1 MSALILI
8 ELNGSEVNAC
18 SRAAIT
24 AASQLSD
31 SIDALVL
38 TNDASNSASVSKLAG
53 INSVKMIVDDA
64 LENANVEVASKLIA
78 DAMSGYK
85 YLVSGS
91 STYSKNI
98 LPRVGALL
106 DVQPISDVCEIK
118 SNNTFVR
125 PLYAGNIMATV
136 ESSDDTIIMTVRAT
150 AFEHSGDG
158 GSAEVEVLSSTIPE
172 SNSTFI
178 SLQES
183 QSERPELTTAAR
195 IVSGG
200 RGLGS
205 KENFALI
212 EQLADKLDA
221 AVGASRAAVD
231 AGFISNDYQ
240 VGQTG
245 KVVVPDLYI
254 AVGISGAIQHLAGM
268 KESKIIVAINKDGEA
283 PIFSVADYG
292 LEADLFEALPQF
304 LEELNKLNSI
314 QK

>member
-1 MSALILI
+1 MSALVLI
-8 ELNGSEVNAC
+8 ELNGSEVSAN

-31 SIDALVL
+31 TIDALVL
-38 TNDASNSASVSKLAG
+38 TNDIDNASQTSSLAG
-53 INSVKMIVDDA
+53 LSTAKVIVNDE
-64 LENANVEVASKLIA
+64 LEHACVEVASGLIA
-78 DAMSGYK
+78 EVMADYE
-85 YLVSGS
+85 YLVAGS

-98 LPRVGALL
+98 VPRVGALL

-118 SNNTFVR
+118 SKNTFVR

-136 ESSDDTIIMTVRAT
+136 ESSDAKILMTVRST
-150 AFEHSGDG
+150 SFEHSQDG
-158 GSAEVEVLSSTIPE
+158 GSTSIKELSLTMPE
-172 SNSTFI
+172 SQSTFV

-205 KENFALI
+205 KENFVLI
-212 EQLADKLDA
+212 DQLADKLDA

-231 AGFISNDYQ
+231 AGFITNDYQ

-245 KVVVPDLYI
+245 KVVAPKLYI

-268 KESKIIVAINKDGEA
+268 KDSQVIVAINNDPDA
-283 PIFSVADYG
+283 PMCRM
-292 LEADLFEALPQF
+292 ADLIWKTDLFGAMQEMIDH
-304 LEELNKLNSI
+304 N
-314 QK
+314 

>member
-1 MSALILI
+1 MSALILV
-8 ELNGSEVNAC
+8 ELNGSEVSANT
-18 SRAAIT
+18 RAAIT

-31 SIDALVL
+31 SVDVLVL
-38 TNDASNSASVSKLAG
+38 TNDASNSSSVTALSG

-64 LENANVEVASKLIA
+64 LEHVNTEVASKLIA
-78 DAMSGYK
+78 EVMGDYS

-91 STYSKNI
+91 STFSKNI

-125 PLYAGNIMATV
+125 PLYAGNVMATV
-136 ESSDDTIIMTVRAT
+136 ETSDETIVMTVRAT
-150 AFEHSGDG
+150 AFDHSGDG
-158 GSAEVEVLSSTIPE
+158 GSASVETLTASIPE
-172 SNSTFI
+172 SNSSFV

-183 QSERPELTTAAR
+183 ESERPELTTAER

-221 AVGASRAAVD
+221 AIGASRAAVD

-245 KVVVPDLYI
+245 KVVAPKLYL

-268 KESKIIVAINKDGEA
+268 KDSQVIVVINNDPDA
-283 PIFSVADYG
+283 PMSRM
-292 LEADLFEALPQF
+292 ADLVWQVDLFDALN
-304 LEELNKLNSI
+304 ELI
-314 QK
+314 AYQV

>member
-1 MSALILI
+1 MSVIILI
-8 ELNGSEVNAC
+8 ELNGSEVSAS

-24 AASQLSD
+24 AASELSD
-31 SIDALVL
+31 SVDALVL
-38 TNDASNSASVSKLAG
+38 THDASNSSSVSQLSG
-53 INSVKMIVDDA
+53 INSVKMIVDDS
-64 LENANVEVASKLIA
+64 LDNVNVEVASKLIA
-78 DAMSGYK
+78 DVMGDYD
-85 YLVSGS
+85 YLVAGS
-91 STYSKNI
+91 STFSKNI

-118 SNNTFVR
+118 TNNTFVR
-125 PLYAGNIMATV
+125 PLYAGNVMATV
-136 ESSDDTIIMTVRAT
+136 ESSDETIVMTVRST

-158 GSAEVEVLSSTIPE
+158 GSASVETISASMPSSSSE
-172 SNSTFI
+172 FV

-183 QSERPELTTAAR
+183 ESERPELTTAER

-212 EQLADKLDA
+212 EQLADKMDA

-245 KVVVPDLYI
+245 KVVAPKLYL

-268 KESKIIVAINKDGEA
+268 KDSQVIVVINNDPDA
-283 PIFSVADYG
+283 PMSRM
-292 LEADLFEALPQF
+292 ADLVWQVDLFDALN
-304 LEELNKLNSI
+304 ELNAY
-314 QK
+314 QV

>member
-1 MSALILI
+1 
-8 ELNGSEVNAC
+8 
-18 SRAAIT
+18 
-24 AASQLSD
+24 
-31 SIDALVL
+31 
-38 TNDASNSASVSKLAG
+38 
-53 INSVKMIVDDA
+53 
-64 LENANVEVASKLIA
+64 
-78 DAMSGYK
+78 
-85 YLVSGS
+85 
-91 STYSKNI
+91 
-98 LPRVGALL
+98 
-106 DVQPISDVCEIK
+106 
-118 SNNTFVR
+118 
-125 PLYAGNIMATV
+125 
-136 ESSDDTIIMTVRAT
+136 TIIMTVRAT
-150 AFEHSGDG
+150 AFDHSGDG
-158 GSAEVEVLSSTIPE
+158 GSAEVEVLTSAIPE

-245 KVVVPDLYI
+245 KVVAPQLYL

-268 KESKIIVAINKDGEA
+268 KDSQVIVVINNDPDA
-283 PIFSVADYG
+283 PMSRM
-292 LEADLFEALPQF
+292 ADLVWQTDLFGALK
-304 LEELNKLNSI
+304 ELNEY
-314 QK
+314 QV

>member
-1 MSALILI
+1 MSVLILI
-8 ELNGSEVNAC
+8 ELNGSEVSAN

-24 AASQLSD
+24 AASELSD
-31 SIDALVL
+31 TIDALVL
-38 TNDASNSASVSKLAG
+38 TNDSAHSTPVASLSG
-53 INSVKMIVDDA
+53 INTVKMIISPE
-64 LENANVEVASKLIA
+64 LEHPSVEVASKLVA
-78 DAMSGYK
+78 EAMSGYK
-85 YLVSGS
+85 YLISGS
-91 STYSKNI
+91 STFSKNI
-98 LPRVGALL
+98 LPRVGAHL

-136 ESSDDTIIMTVRAT
+136 ESNDETMLLTVRST
-150 AFEHSGDG
+150 SFEHSPDG
-158 GSAEVEVLSSTIPE
+158 GSAVVENLSPSISESSST
-172 SNSTFI
+172 FV

-183 QSERPELTTAAR
+183 QSERPELTTADR

-245 KVVVPDLYI
+245 KVVAPKLYL

-268 KESKIIVAINKDGEA
+268 KDSQVIVVINSDPDA
-283 PIFSVADYG
+283 PMSRM
-292 LEADLFEALPQF
+292 ADLVWQTDLFGALK
-304 LEELNKLNSI
+304 ELNDYTL
-314 QK
+314 

>member
-8 ELNGSEVNAC
+8 ELNGSEVSAN

-24 AASQLSD
+24 AATQLSD
-31 SIDALVL
+31 TIDALVL
-38 TNDASNSASVSKLAG
+38 TNDASNGSSVSALAG
-53 INSVKMIVDDA
+53 INTVKMIVDDS

-78 DAMSGYK
+78 DVMSGYG
-85 YLVSGS
+85 YLISGS
-91 STYSKNI
+91 STFSKNI

-125 PLYAGNIMATV
+125 PLYAGNVMATV
-136 ESSDDTIIMTVRAT
+136 ETSDEIIVMTVRAT

-158 GSAEVEVLSSTIPE
+158 GSASVETISSSIPG
-172 SNSTFI
+172 SNSEFI

-183 QSERPELTTAAR
+183 ESERPELTTAER

-205 KENFALI
+205 KENFTLI

-221 AVGASRAAVD
+221 AIGASRAAVD

-245 KVVVPDLYI
+245 KVVAPKLYL
-254 AVGISGAIQHLAGM
+254 AVGISGAIQHLAGVNS
-268 KESKIIVAINKDGEA
+268 SKYIVVINKDEEA
-283 PIFSVADYG
+283 PFFKAADYG
-292 LEADLFEALPQF
+292 IVGDAFEVLPKLNEALKTA
-304 LEELNKLNSI
+304 LA
-314 QK
+314 

>member
-8 ELNGSEVNAC
+8 ELNGSEVSAN

-24 AASQLSD
+24 AATQLSD
-31 SIDALVL
+31 TIDALVL
-38 TNDASNSASVSKLAG
+38 TNDASNGSSVSVLAG
-53 INSVKMIVDDA
+53 INTVKMIVDDS

-78 DAMSGYK
+78 DVMSGYG
-85 YLVSGS
+85 YLISGS
-91 STYSKNI
+91 STFSKNI

-125 PLYAGNIMATV
+125 PLYAGNVMATV
-136 ESSDDTIIMTVRAT
+136 ESSDETIVMTGRAT

-158 GSAEVEVLSSTIPE
+158 GSASVETISSSMPG
-172 SNSTFI
+172 SNSEFI

-183 QSERPELTTAAR
+183 ESERPELTTAER

-205 KENFALI
+205 KENFTLI

-221 AVGASRAAVD
+221 AIGASRAAVD

-245 KVVVPDLYI
+245 KVVAPKLYL

-268 KESKIIVAINKDGEA
+268 KDSQVIVVINNDPDA
-283 PIFSVADYG
+283 PMSRM
-292 LEADLFEALPQF
+292 ADLVWQVDLFDALN
-304 LEELNKLNSI
+304 ELNAY
-314 QK
+314 QV

>member
-8 ELNGSEVNAC
+8 ELNGSEVSAN
-18 SRAAIT
+18 SRAALT
-24 AASQLSD
+24 AALQLSD
-31 SIDALVL
+31 SVDALVL
-38 TNDASNSASVSKLAG
+38 TNDSANASSAASMSG
-53 INSVKMIVDDA
+53 INTVKTIVDDS
-64 LENANVEVASKLIA
+64 LEHANVEVASKLIA
-78 DAMSGYK
+78 DVMSDYK
-85 YLVSGS
+85 FLVSGS

-118 SNNTFVR
+118 SSNTFVR
-125 PLYAGNIMATV
+125 PLYAGNVMATV
-136 ESSDDTIIMTVRAT
+136 ETSDDTIVMTVRAT
-150 AFEHSGDG
+150 AFEHAEDG
-158 GSAEVEVLSSTIPE
+158 GSAALETLSPAMPE

-183 QSERPELTTAAR
+183 QSERPELTTAER

-205 KENFALI
+205 KDNFAMI

-245 KVVVPDLYI
+245 KVVAPKLYL

-268 KESKIIVAINKDGEA
+268 KDSQVIVVINNDPDA
-283 PIFSVADYG
+283 PMSRMADIVWQV
-292 LEADLFEALPQF
+292 DLFDALN
-304 LEELNKLNSI
+304 ELNAY
-314 QK
+314 QV

>member
-1 MSALILI
+1 MAVIILI
-8 ELNGSEVNAC
+8 ELNGSEVSAS

-38 TNDASNSASVSKLAG
+38 THDASNSSSVSQLSG
-53 INSVKMIVDDA
+53 INSVKMIVDDS
-64 LENANVEVASKLIA
+64 LDNVNVEVASKLIA
-78 DAMSGYK
+78 DVMGDYD
-85 YLVSGS
+85 YLVAGS
-91 STYSKNI
+91 STFSKNI

-125 PLYAGNIMATV
+125 PLYAGNVMATV
-136 ESSDDTIIMTVRAT
+136 ESSDETIVMTVRST

-158 GSAEVEVLSSTIPE
+158 GSASVETISASMPSSSSE
-172 SNSTFI
+172 FV

-183 QSERPELTTAAR
+183 ESERPELTTAER

-212 EQLADKLDA
+212 EQLADKMDA

-245 KVVVPDLYI
+245 KVVAPKLYL

-268 KESKIIVAINKDGEA
+268 KDSQVIVVINNDPDA
-283 PIFSVADYG
+283 PMSRM
-292 LEADLFEALPQF
+292 ADLVWQVDLFDALN
-304 LEELNKLNSI
+304 ELNAY
-314 QK
+314 QV

>member
-1 MSALILI
+1 MSVIILI
-8 ELNGSEVNAC
+8 ELNGSEVSAS

-24 AASQLSD
+24 AASELSD
-31 SIDALVL
+31 SVDALVL
-38 TNDASNSASVSKLAG
+38 THDASNSSSVSQLSG
-53 INSVKMIVDDA
+53 INSVKMIVDDS
-64 LENANVEVASKLIA
+64 LDNVNVEVASKLIA
-78 DAMSGYK
+78 DVLGDYD
-85 YLVSGS
+85 YLVAGS
-91 STYSKNI
+91 STFSKNI

-125 PLYAGNIMATV
+125 PLYAGNVMATV
-136 ESSDDTIIMTVRAT
+136 ESSDKTIVMTVRST

-158 GSAEVEVLSSTIPE
+158 GSASVETISASMPSSSSE
-172 SNSTFI
+172 FV

-183 QSERPELTTAAR
+183 ESERPELTTAER

-205 KENFALI
+205 KENFVLI
-212 EQLADKLDA
+212 EQLADKMDA

-245 KVVVPDLYI
+245 KVVAPKLYL

-268 KESKIIVAINKDGEA
+268 KDSQVIVVINNDPDA
-283 PIFSVADYG
+283 PMSRM
-292 LEADLFEALPQF
+292 ADLVWQVDLFDALN
-304 LEELNKLNSI
+304 ELNAY
-314 QK
+314 QV

>member
-1 MSALILI
+1 MSALVLI
-8 ELNGSEVNAC
+8 ELIGSEVSAN

-24 AASQLSD
+24 AASQLAD
-31 SIDALVL
+31 TIDALVL
-38 TNDASNSASVSKLAG
+38 TNAVDNASQTSSLAG
-53 INSVKMIVDDA
+53 LGTVKVIVNEE
-64 LENANVEVASKLIA
+64 LEHACVEVASGLIA
-78 DAMSGYK
+78 EVMASYK
-85 YLVSGS
+85 YLVAGS

-98 LPRVGALL
+98 VPRVGALL

-118 SNNTFVR
+118 SKNTFVR

-136 ESSDDTIIMTVRAT
+136 ESSDSKILMTVRST
-150 AFEHSGDG
+150 SFEHSQDG
-158 GSAEVEVLSSTIPE
+158 GSASIEELSLTMPE
-172 SNSTFI
+172 SQSAFV

-205 KENFALI
+205 KEDFTLI
-212 EQLADKLDA
+212 DQLADKLDA

-231 AGFISNDYQ
+231 AGFITNDYQ

-245 KVVVPDLYI
+245 KVVAPKLYI

-268 KESKIIVAINKDGEA
+268 KDSEVIVAINNDPDA
-283 PIFSVADYG
+283 PMCRM
-292 LEADLFEALPQF
+292 ADLIWKTDLFGAMQEMIDH
-304 LEELNKLNSI
+304 N
-314 QK
+314 

>member
-8 ELNGSEVNAC
+8 ELNGSEVSAN

-31 SIDALVL
+31 TIDALVL
-38 TNDASNSASVSKLAG
+38 TNDASNGSSVSALAG
-53 INSVKMIVDDA
+53 INTVKMIVDDS
-64 LENANVEVASKLIA
+64 LEHANVEVASKLIA
-78 DAMSGYK
+78 DVMTGYG
-85 YLVSGS
+85 YLISGS
-91 STYSKNI
+91 STFSKNI

-125 PLYAGNIMATV
+125 PLYAGNVMATV
-136 ESSDDTIIMTVRAT
+136 ETSDETIVMTVRAT

-158 GSAEVEVLSSTIPE
+158 GSASVETISSSMPG
-172 SNSTFI
+172 SNSEFI

-183 QSERPELTTAAR
+183 ESERPELTTAER

-205 KENFALI
+205 KENFTLI

-221 AVGASRAAVD
+221 AIGASRAAVD

-245 KVVVPDLYI
+245 KVVAPKLYL

-268 KESKIIVAINKDGEA
+268 KDSQVIVVINNDPDA
-283 PIFSVADYG
+283 PMSRM
-292 LEADLFEALPQF
+292 ADLVWQVDLFDALN
-304 LEELNKLNSI
+304 ELNAY
-314 QK
+314 QV

>member
-8 ELNGSEVNAC
+8 ELNGSEVSAN

-24 AASQLSD
+24 AASELSD

-38 TNDASNSASVSKLAG
+38 TNDSAHSTPVASLSG
-53 INSVKMIVDDA
+53 IKTVKMIVSPE
-64 LENANVEVASKLIA
+64 LEHPSVEVASKLVA
-78 DAMSGYK
+78 EAMSCYK
-85 YLVSGS
+85 YLISGS
-91 STYSKNI
+91 STFSKNI
-98 LPRVGALL
+98 LPRVGAHL

-136 ESSDDTIIMTVRAT
+136 ESNDETILLTVRAT
-150 AFEHSGDG
+150 AFEHSPDG
-158 GSAEVEVLSSTIPE
+158 GSAAVENLSPSIPE
-172 SNSTFI
+172 SNSIFV
-178 SLQES
+178 SLHES
-183 QSERPELTTAAR
+183 QSERPELTTAER
-195 IVSGG
+195 IISGG

-245 KVVVPDLYI
+245 KVVAPKLYL

-268 KESKIIVAINKDGEA
+268 KDSQVIVVINSDPDA
-283 PIFSVADYG
+283 PMSRM
-292 LEADLFEALPQF
+292 ADLVWQTDLFDALK
-304 LEELNKLNSI
+304 ELNDYT
-314 QK
+314 Q

>member
-1 MSALILI
+1 MSALVLI
-8 ELNGSEVNAC
+8 ELNGSEVSAN

-31 SIDALVL
+31 TIDALVL
-38 TNDASNSASVSKLAG
+38 TNAIDNASQASTLAG
-53 INSVKMIVDDA
+53 LNSVKVIVNDE
-64 LENANVEVASKLIA
+64 LEHACVEVASGLIA
-78 DAMSGYK
+78 EVMTSYE
-85 YLVSGS
+85 YLIAGS

-98 LPRVGALL
+98 VPRVGAIL

-118 SNNTFVR
+118 SKNTFVR

-136 ESSDDTIIMTVRAT
+136 ESSDSKILMTVRST
-150 AFEHSGDG
+150 SFEHSQDG
-158 GSAEVEVLSSTIPE
+158 GSAAIEELSLNMPE
-172 SNSTFI
+172 SQSTFV

-195 IVSGG
+195 IISGG

-212 EQLADKLDA
+212 DQLADKLDA

-231 AGFISNDYQ
+231 AGFITNDYQ

-245 KVVVPDLYI
+245 KVVAPKLYI

-268 KESKIIVAINKDGEA
+268 KDSQVIVAINNDPDA
-283 PIFSVADYG
+283 PMCRM
-292 LEADLFEALPQF
+292 ADLIWKTDLFGAMQEMIDH
-304 LEELNKLNSI
+304 K
-314 QK
+314 

>member
-1 MSALILI
+1 MSALVLI
-8 ELNGSEVNAC
+8 ELNGSEVSAN

-31 SIDALVL
+31 TIDALVL
-38 TNDASNSASVSKLAG
+38 TNTIDNASQASTLAG
-53 INSVKMIVDDA
+53 LNSVKVIVNDE
-64 LENANVEVASKLIA
+64 LEHACVEVASGLIA
-78 DAMSGYK
+78 EVMASYD
-85 YLVSGS
+85 YLVAGS

-98 LPRVGALL
+98 VPRVGALL
-106 DVQPISDVCEIK
+106 DFQPISDVCEIK
-118 SNNTFVR
+118 SKNTFVR

-136 ESSDDTIIMTVRAT
+136 ESSDSKILMTVRST
-150 AFEHSGDG
+150 SFEHSQDG
-158 GSAEVEVLSSTIPE
+158 GSAAIEELSLNMPE
-172 SNSTFI
+172 SQSTFV

-195 IVSGG
+195 IISGG

-212 EQLADKLDA
+212 DQLADKLDA

-231 AGFISNDYQ
+231 AGFITNDYQ

-245 KVVVPDLYI
+245 KVVAPKLYI

-268 KESKIIVAINKDGEA
+268 KDSQVIVAINNDPDA
-283 PIFSVADYG
+283 PMCRM
-292 LEADLFEALPQF
+292 ADLIWQTDLFGAMQEMIDH
-304 LEELNKLNSI
+304 K
-314 QK
+314 

>member
-1 MSALILI
+1 MSVLILI
-8 ELNGSEVNAC
+8 ELNGSEVSAS

-31 SIDALVL
+31 SVDALVL
-38 TNDASNSASVSKLAG
+38 THDASNSSSVSQLSG
-53 INSVKMIVDDA
+53 INTVKMIVDDS
-64 LENANVEVASKLIA
+64 LDNANVEVASKLIA
-78 DAMSGYK
+78 DVMIDYD
-85 YLVSGS
+85 YLVAGS

-125 PLYAGNIMATV
+125 PLYAGNVMATV
-136 ESSDDTIIMTVRAT
+136 ESSDETIVMTVRST

-158 GSAEVEVLSSTIPE
+158 GSASVETISTSMPS
-172 SNSTFI
+172 SNSEFV

-183 QSERPELTTAAR
+183 ESERPELTTAER

-205 KENFALI
+205 KENFVLI
-212 EQLADKLDA
+212 EQLADKMDA

-245 KVVVPDLYI
+245 KVVAPKLYL

-268 KESKIIVAINKDGEA
+268 KDSQVIVVINNDPDA
-283 PIFSVADYG
+283 PMSRM
-292 LEADLFEALPQF
+292 ADLVWQVDLFDALN
-304 LEELNKLNSI
+304 ELNAY
-314 QK
+314 QV

>member
-1 MSALILI
+1 MSVLILI
-8 ELNGSEVNAC
+8 ELNGSEVSSN

-24 AASQLSD
+24 AATQLSD
-31 SIDALVL
+31 NIDALVL
-38 TNDASNSASVSKLAG
+38 TDNSANAASVASLDSINNVKVIADSKLEHV
-53 INSVKMIVDDA
+53 SVV
-64 LENANVEVASKLIA
+64 VASKLVATVMA
-78 DAMSGYK
+78 DYK
-85 YLVSGS
+85 DLLSGS

-118 SNNTFVR
+118 SNNAFVR

-136 ESSDDTIIMTVRAT
+136 ESSDDTIVMTIRTT

-158 GSAEVEVLSSTIPE
+158 GSAAVEELSLPIPE
-172 SNSTFI
+172 QKSNFI
-178 SLQES
+178 SIQES
-183 QSERPELTTAAR
+183 QSERPELTTADR

-212 EQLADKLDA
+212 DQLADKLDA

-245 KVVVPDLYI
+245 KVVAPKLYL

-268 KESKIIVAINKDGEA
+268 KDSQVIVVINNDPDA
-283 PIFSVADYG
+283 PMARM
-292 LEADLFEALPQF
+292 ADLVWQTDLFGALK
-304 LEELNKLNSI
+304 ELNDYSL
-314 QK
+314 

>member
-8 ELNGSEVNAC
+8 ELNGSDVSANT
-18 SRAAIT
+18 RAAIT
-24 AASQLSD
+24 AASNLSD
-31 SIDALVL
+31 SLDALVL
-38 TNDASNSASVSKLAG
+38 TNDASNASSVSALAG
-53 INSVKMIVDDA
+53 INTVKMIVDYA
-64 LENANVEVASKLIA
+64 LEHANVEVASRLIA
-78 DAMSGYK
+78 DVMNDYSF
-85 YLVSGS
+85 LVAGS
-91 STYSKNI
+91 STFSKNI

-118 SNNTFVR
+118 SKNTFVR
-125 PLYAGNIMATV
+125 PLYAGNVMATV
-136 ESSDDTIIMTVRAT
+136 ETSDETIVMTVRAT

-158 GSAEVEVLSSTIPE
+158 GSASVETISASMP
-172 SNSTFI
+172 SANSEFI

-183 QSERPELTTAAR
+183 VSERPELTTAER

-221 AVGASRAAVD
+221 AIGASRAAVD

-245 KVVVPDLYI
+245 KVVAPKLYL

-268 KESKIIVAINKDGEA
+268 KDPQVIVVINNDPDA
-283 PIFSVADYG
+283 PMSRM
-292 LEADLFEALPQF
+292 ADLVWQVDLFDALN
-304 LEELNKLNSI
+304 ELNAY
-314 QK
+314 QV

>member
-8 ELNGSEVNAC
+8 ELNGSEVSAN
-18 SRAAIT
+18 SRAALT
-24 AASQLSD
+24 AALQLSD
-31 SIDALVL
+31 SVDALVL
-38 TNDASNSASVSKLAG
+38 TNDSANASSAASMSG
-53 INSVKMIVDDA
+53 INTVKTIVDDS
-64 LENANVEVASKLIA
+64 LEHANVEVASKLIA
-78 DAMSGYK
+78 DVMSDYK
-85 YLVSGS
+85 FLVSGS

-118 SNNTFVR
+118 SSNTFVR
-125 PLYAGNIMATV
+125 PLYAGNVMATV
-136 ESSDDTIIMTVRAT
+136 ETSDDTIVMTVRAT
-150 AFEHSGDG
+150 AFEHAEDG
-158 GSAEVEVLSSTIPE
+158 GSAAVEVLSPAMPE

-183 QSERPELTTAAR
+183 QSERPELTTAER

-205 KENFALI
+205 KDNFAMI

-245 KVVVPDLYI
+245 KVVAPKLYL

-268 KESKIIVAINKDGEA
+268 KDSQVIVVINNDPDA
-283 PIFSVADYG
+283 PMSRMADIVWQV
-292 LEADLFEALPQF
+292 DLFDALN
-304 LEELNKLNSI
+304 ELNAY
-314 QK
+314 QV

>member
-8 ELNGSEVNAC
+8 ELNGSDVSANT
-18 SRAAIT
+18 RAAIT
-24 AASQLSD
+24 AASNLSD
-31 SIDALVL
+31 SLDALVL
-38 TNDASNSASVSKLAG
+38 TNDASNASSVSVLAG
-53 INSVKMIVDDA
+53 INTVKMIVDDA
-64 LENANVEVASKLIA
+64 LEHANVEVASRLIA
-78 DAMSGYK
+78 DVMNDYSF
-85 YLVSGS
+85 LVAGS
-91 STYSKNI
+91 STFSKNI

-118 SNNTFVR
+118 SKNTFVR
-125 PLYAGNIMATV
+125 PLYAGNVMATV
-136 ESSDDTIIMTVRAT
+136 ETSDETIVMTVRAT

-158 GSAEVEVLSSTIPE
+158 GSASVETISASMP
-172 SNSTFI
+172 SANSEFI

-183 QSERPELTTAAR
+183 VSERPELTTAER

-221 AVGASRAAVD
+221 AIGASRAAVD

-245 KVVVPDLYI
+245 KVVAPKLYL

-268 KESKIIVAINKDGEA
+268 KDSQVIVVINNDPDA
-283 PIFSVADYG
+283 PMSRM
-292 LEADLFEALPQF
+292 ADLVWQVDLFDALN
-304 LEELNKLNSI
+304 ELNAY
-314 QK
+314 QV

>member
-8 ELNGSEVNAC
+8 ELNGSEVSAN

-31 SIDALVL
+31 TIDALVL
-38 TNDASNSASVSKLAG
+38 TNDASNASSVSALAG
-53 INSVKMIVDDA
+53 ISTVKMIVDDS
-64 LENANVEVASKLIA
+64 LEHINVEVASRLIA
-78 DAMSGYK
+78 DAMSGYSF
-85 YLVSGS
+85 LVSGS
-91 STYSKNI
+91 STFSKNI

-106 DVQPISDVCEIK
+106 DVQPISDVCEVK

-125 PLYAGNIMATV
+125 PLYAGNVMATV
-136 ESSDDTIIMTVRAT
+136 ETSDDTVVMTVRAT

-158 GSAEVEVLSSTIPE
+158 GSASVETISATIPE
-172 SNSTFI
+172 SNSEFI

-183 QSERPELTTAAR
+183 ESERPELTTADR

-221 AVGASRAAVD
+221 AIGASRAAVD

-245 KVVVPDLYI
+245 KVVAPKLYL

-268 KESKIIVAINKDGEA
+268 KDSQVIVVINNDPDA
-283 PIFSVADYG
+283 PMSRM
-292 LEADLFEALPQF
+292 ADLVWQVDLFDALN
-304 LEELNKLNSI
+304 ELNAY
-314 QK
+314 QV

>member
-8 ELNGSEVNAC
+8 ELNGSEVSAN

-31 SIDALVL
+31 TIDALVL
-38 TNDASNSASVSKLAG
+38 TNDASNGSSVSVLAG
-53 INSVKMIVDDA
+53 INTVKMIVDDS

-78 DAMSGYK
+78 DVMTGYG
-85 YLVSGS
+85 YLISGS
-91 STYSKNI
+91 STFSKNI

-125 PLYAGNIMATV
+125 PLYAGNVMATV
-136 ESSDDTIIMTVRAT
+136 ETSDEIIVMTVRAT

-158 GSAEVEVLSSTIPE
+158 GSASVETISSSMPE
-172 SNSTFI
+172 SNSEFI

-183 QSERPELTTAAR
+183 ESERPELTTAER

-205 KENFALI
+205 KENFTLI

-221 AVGASRAAVD
+221 AIGASRAAVD

-245 KVVVPDLYI
+245 KVVAPKLYL

-268 KESKIIVAINKDGEA
+268 KDSQVIVVINNDPDA
-283 PIFSVADYG
+283 PMSRM
-292 LEADLFEALPQF
+292 ADLVWQVDLFDALN
-304 LEELNKLNSI
+304 ELNAY
-314 QK
+314 QV

>member
-1 MSALILI
+1 MSVIILI
-8 ELNGSEVNAC
+8 ELNGSEVSAS

-24 AASQLSD
+24 AASELSD
-31 SIDALVL
+31 TVDALVL
-38 TNDASNSASVSKLAG
+38 THDASNSSSVSQLSG
-53 INSVKMIVDDA
+53 INSVKMIVDDS
-64 LENANVEVASKLIA
+64 LDNVNVEVASKLIA
-78 DAMSGYK
+78 DVMGDYD
-85 YLVSGS
+85 YLVAGS
-91 STYSKNI
+91 STFSKNI

-118 SNNTFVR
+118 TNNTFVR
-125 PLYAGNIMATV
+125 PLYAGNVMATV
-136 ESSDDTIIMTVRAT
+136 ESSDETIVMTVRST

-158 GSAEVEVLSSTIPE
+158 GSASVETISASMPSSSSE
-172 SNSTFI
+172 FV

-183 QSERPELTTAAR
+183 ESERPELTTAER

-212 EQLADKLDA
+212 EQLADKMDA

-245 KVVVPDLYI
+245 KVVAPKLYL

-268 KESKIIVAINKDGEA
+268 KDSQVIVVINNDPDA
-283 PIFSVADYG
+283 PMSRM
-292 LEADLFEALPQF
+292 ADLVWQVDLFDALN
-304 LEELNKLNSI
+304 ELNAY
-314 QK
+314 QV

>member
-1 MSALILI
+1 MSALVLI
-8 ELNGSEVNAC
+8 ELIGSEVSAN

-24 AASQLSD
+24 AASQLAD
-31 SIDALVL
+31 TIDALVL
-38 TNDASNSASVSKLAG
+38 TNAVDNASQTSSLAG
-53 INSVKMIVDDA
+53 LGSVKVIVNEE
-64 LENANVEVASKLIA
+64 LEHACVEVASGLIA
-78 DAMSGYK
+78 EVMASYK
-85 YLVSGS
+85 YLVAGS

-98 LPRVGALL
+98 VPRVGALL

-118 SNNTFVR
+118 SKNTFVR

-136 ESSDDTIIMTVRAT
+136 ESSDSKILMTVRST
-150 AFEHSGDG
+150 SFEHSQDG
-158 GSAEVEVLSSTIPE
+158 GSASIEELSLTMPE
-172 SNSTFI
+172 SQSTFV

-195 IVSGG
+195 IISGG

-212 EQLADKLDA
+212 DQLADKLGA

-231 AGFISNDYQ
+231 AGFITNDYQ

-245 KVVVPDLYI
+245 KVVAPKLYI

-268 KESKIIVAINKDGEA
+268 KDSEVIVAINNDPDA
-283 PIFSVADYG
+283 PMCRM
-292 LEADLFEALPQF
+292 ADLIWKTDLFGAMQEMIDH
-304 LEELNKLNSI
+304 N
-314 QK
+314 

>member
-1 MSALILI
+1 MSVIILI
-8 ELNGSEVNAC
+8 ELNGSEVSAS

-24 AASQLSD
+24 AASELSD
-31 SIDALVL
+31 SVDALVL
-38 TNDASNSASVSKLAG
+38 THDASNSSSVSKLSG
-53 INSVKMIVDDA
+53 INSVKMIVDDS
-64 LENANVEVASKLIA
+64 LENVNVEVASKLIA
-78 DAMSGYK
+78 DVMGDYD
-85 YLVSGS
+85 YLVAGS
-91 STYSKNI
+91 STFSKNI

-118 SNNTFVR
+118 TNNTFVR
-125 PLYAGNIMATV
+125 PLYAGNVMATV
-136 ESSDDTIIMTVRAT
+136 ESSDETIVMTVRST

-158 GSAEVEVLSSTIPE
+158 GSASVETISASMPSSSSE
-172 SNSTFI
+172 FV

-183 QSERPELTTAAR
+183 ESERPELTTAER

-212 EQLADKLDA
+212 EQLADKMDA

-245 KVVVPDLYI
+245 KVVAPKLYL

-268 KESKIIVAINKDGEA
+268 KDSQVIVVINNDPDA
-283 PIFSVADYG
+283 PMSRM
-292 LEADLFEALPQF
+292 ADLVWQVDLFDALN
-304 LEELNKLNSI
+304 ELNAYKV
-314 QK
+314 

>member
-8 ELNGSEVNAC
+8 ELNGSEVSAN

-31 SIDALVL
+31 TIDALVL
-38 TNDASNSASVSKLAG
+38 TNDASNASSVSALAG
-53 INSVKMIVDDA
+53 ISTVKMIVDDS
-64 LENANVEVASKLIA
+64 LEHINVEVASRLIA
-78 DAMSGYK
+78 DAMSGYSF
-85 YLVSGS
+85 LVSGS
-91 STYSKNI
+91 STFSKNI

-106 DVQPISDVCEIK
+106 DVQPISDVCEVK
-118 SNNTFVR
+118 SKNTFVR
-125 PLYAGNIMATV
+125 PLYAGNVMATV
-136 ESSDDTIIMTVRAT
+136 ETSDETVVMTVRAT

-158 GSAEVEVLSSTIPE
+158 GSASVETISATIPD
-172 SNSTFI
+172 SNSEFI

-183 QSERPELTTAAR
+183 ESERPELTTADR

-205 KENFALI
+205 KENFVLI

-221 AVGASRAAVD
+221 AIGASRAAVD

-245 KVVVPDLYI
+245 KVVAPKLYL

-268 KESKIIVAINKDGEA
+268 KDSQVIVVINNDPDA
-283 PIFSVADYG
+283 PMSRM
-292 LEADLFEALPQF
+292 ADLVWQVDLFDALN
-304 LEELNKLNSI
+304 ELNAY
-314 QK
+314 QV

>member
-8 ELNGSEVNAC
+8 ELNGSEVSAN

-31 SIDALVL
+31 TIDALVL
-38 TNDASNSASVSKLAG
+38 TNDASNASSVSALAG
-53 INSVKMIVDDA
+53 ISTVKMIVDDS
-64 LENANVEVASKLIA
+64 LEHINVEVASRLIA
-78 DAMSGYK
+78 DAMSGYSF
-85 YLVSGS
+85 LVSGS
-91 STYSKNI
+91 STFSKNI

-106 DVQPISDVCEIK
+106 DVQPISDVCEVK
-118 SNNTFVR
+118 SKNTFVR
-125 PLYAGNIMATV
+125 PLYAGNVMATV
-136 ESSDDTIIMTVRAT
+136 ETSDETVVMTVRAT

-158 GSAEVEVLSSTIPE
+158 GSASVETISATIPE
-172 SNSTFI
+172 SNSDFI

-183 QSERPELTTAAR
+183 ESERPELTTADR

-221 AVGASRAAVD
+221 AIGASRAAVD

-245 KVVVPDLYI
+245 KVVAPKLYL

-268 KESKIIVAINKDGEA
+268 KDSQVIVVINNDPDA
-283 PIFSVADYG
+283 PMSRM
-292 LEADLFEALPQF
+292 ADLVWQVDLFDALN
-304 LEELNKLNSI
+304 ELNAY
-314 QK
+314 QV

>member
-1 MSALILI
+1 MSALVLI
-8 ELNGSEVNAC
+8 ELIGSEVSAN

-24 AASQLSD
+24 AASQLAD
-31 SIDALVL
+31 TIDALVL
-38 TNDASNSASVSKLAG
+38 TNAVDNASQTSSLAG
-53 INSVKMIVDDA
+53 LGTVKVIVNEE
-64 LENANVEVASKLIA
+64 LEHACVEVASGLIA
-78 DAMSGYK
+78 EVMASYK
-85 YLVSGS
+85 YLVAGS

-98 LPRVGALL
+98 VPRVGALL

-118 SNNTFVR
+118 SKNTFVR

-136 ESSDDTIIMTVRAT
+136 ESSDAKILMTVRST
-150 AFEHSGDG
+150 SFEHSQDG
-158 GSAEVEVLSSTIPE
+158 GSASIEELSLTMPE
-172 SNSTFI
+172 SQSTFV

-212 EQLADKLDA
+212 DQLADKLDA

-231 AGFISNDYQ
+231 AGFITNDYQ

-245 KVVVPDLYI
+245 KVVAPKLYI

-268 KESKIIVAINKDGEA
+268 KDSQVIVAINNDPDA
-283 PIFSVADYG
+283 PMCRM
-292 LEADLFEALPQF
+292 ADLIWKTDLFGAMQEMIDH
-304 LEELNKLNSI
+304 N
-314 QK
+314 

>member
-8 ELNGSEVNAC
+8 ELNGSVVSAS

-24 AASQLSD
+24 AASQLSNT
-31 SIDALVL
+31 IDAIVL
-38 TNDASNSASVSKLAG
+38 TNDASKSSSVSALAG
-53 INSVKMIVDDA
+53 INTVKMIVDDS

-78 DAMSGYK
+78 DVMSGYSF
-85 YLVSGS
+85 LVSGS

-125 PLYAGNIMATV
+125 PLYAGNVMATV
-136 ESSDDTIIMTVRAT
+136 ESSDKTIVMTVRAT
-150 AFEHSGDG
+150 AFDHSGDG
-158 GSAEVEVLSSTIPE
+158 GSASVETITASMPG
-172 SNSTFI
+172 SNSEFI

-183 QSERPELTTAAR
+183 ESERPELTTADR

-205 KENFALI
+205 KENFTLI

-245 KVVVPDLYI
+245 KVVAPKLYL

-268 KESKIIVAINKDGEA
+268 KDSQVIVVINNDPDA
-283 PIFSVADYG
+283 PMSRM
-292 LEADLFEALPQF
+292 ADLVWQVDLFDALN
-304 LEELNKLNSI
+304 ELNAY
-314 QK
+314 QV

>member
-8 ELNGSEVNAC
+8 ELNGSEVSAN

-24 AASQLSD
+24 AATQLTD
-31 SIDALVL
+31 TIDALVL
-38 TNDASNSASVSKLAG
+38 TNDATNSTLVAALSS
-53 INSVKMIVDDA
+53 INTVKMIVSPE
-64 LENANVEVASKLIA
+64 LEHPSVEVASKLVA
-78 DAMSGYK
+78 EAMSGYK

-91 STYSKNI
+91 STFSKNI
-98 LPRVGALL
+98 LPRVGAHL

-136 ESSDDTIIMTVRAT
+136 ESNDETMLLTVRST
-150 AFEHSGDG
+150 SFEHSPDG
-158 GSAEVEVLSSTIPE
+158 GSAAVENLSPSIPE
-172 SNSTFI
+172 SSSTFV

-183 QSERPELTTAAR
+183 QSERPELTTADR

-245 KVVVPDLYI
+245 KVVAPKLYL

-268 KESKIIVAINKDGEA
+268 KDSQVIVVINSDPDA
-283 PIFSVADYG
+283 PMSRM
-292 LEADLFEALPQF
+292 ADLVWQTDLFGALK
-304 LEELNKLNSI
+304 ELNDYTL
-314 QK
+314 

>member
-8 ELNGSEVNAC
+8 ELNGSEVSAN

-24 AASQLSD
+24 AASELTD

-38 TNDASNSASVSKLAG
+38 TNDATNSAPVAALSG
-53 INSVKMIVDDA
+53 INTVKMIVSPE
-64 LENANVEVASKLIA
+64 LEYPSVEVASKLVA
-78 DAMSGYK
+78 EAMSGYK

-91 STYSKNI
+91 STFSKNI
-98 LPRVGALL
+98 SPRVGAHL

-136 ESSDDTIIMTVRAT
+136 ESNDETMLLTVRST
-150 AFEHSGDG
+150 SFEHSADG
-158 GSAEVEVLSSTIPE
+158 GSAKVENLSPSIPE
-172 SNSTFI
+172 SNSIFI

-183 QSERPELTTAAR
+183 QSERPELTTAER

-245 KVVVPDLYI
+245 KVVAPKLYL

-268 KESKIIVAINKDGEA
+268 KDSQVIVVINSDPDA
-283 PIFSVADYG
+283 PMSRMAD
-292 LEADLFEALPQF
+292 LVWQTDLFEALK
-304 LEELNKLNSI
+304 ELNDYTL
-314 QK
+314 

>member
-8 ELNGSEVNAC
+8 ELNGSEVSAN

-31 SIDALVL
+31 TIDALVL
-38 TNDASNSASVSKLAG
+38 TNDASNASSVSALAG
-53 INSVKMIVDDA
+53 ISTVKMIVDDS
-64 LENANVEVASKLIA
+64 LEHINVEVASRLIA
-78 DAMSGYK
+78 DAMSGYSF
-85 YLVSGS
+85 LVSGS
-91 STYSKNI
+91 STFSKNI

-106 DVQPISDVCEIK
+106 DVQPISDVCEVK
-118 SNNTFVR
+118 SNKTFVR
-125 PLYAGNIMATV
+125 PLYAGNVMATV
-136 ESSDDTIIMTVRAT
+136 ETSDETIVMTVRAT

-158 GSAEVEVLSSTIPE
+158 GSASVETISATIPE
-172 SNSTFI
+172 SNSEFI

-183 QSERPELTTAAR
+183 ESERPELTTAER

-221 AVGASRAAVD
+221 AIGASRAAVD

-245 KVVVPDLYI
+245 KVVAPKLYL

-268 KESKIIVAINKDGEA
+268 KDSQVIVVINNDPDA
-283 PIFSVADYG
+283 PMSRM
-292 LEADLFEALPQF
+292 ADLVWQVDLFDALN
-304 LEELNKLNSI
+304 ELNAY
-314 QK
+314 QV

>member
-8 ELNGSEVNAC
+8 ELNGSEVSAN

-24 AASQLSD
+24 AATQLSD
-31 SIDALVL
+31 TIDALVL
-38 TNDASNSASVSKLAG
+38 TNNASNGSPVSALTG
-53 INSVKMIVDDA
+53 INTVKMIVDDS

-78 DAMSGYK
+78 DVMSGYG
-85 YLVSGS
+85 YLISGS
-91 STYSKNI
+91 STFSKNI

-125 PLYAGNIMATV
+125 PLYAGNVMATV
-136 ESSDDTIIMTVRAT
+136 ETSDEIIVMTVRAT

-158 GSAEVEVLSSTIPE
+158 GSASVETISSSMPE
-172 SNSTFI
+172 SNSEFI

-183 QSERPELTTAAR
+183 ESERPELTTAER

-205 KENFALI
+205 KENFTLI

-221 AVGASRAAVD
+221 AIGASRAAVD

-245 KVVVPDLYI
+245 KVVAPKLYL

-268 KESKIIVAINKDGEA
+268 KDSQVIVVINNDPDA
-283 PIFSVADYG
+283 PMSRM
-292 LEADLFEALPQF
+292 ADLVWQVDLFDALN
-304 LEELNKLNSI
+304 ELNAY
-314 QK
+314 QV